1 MFNLSRIISQRHAYT
16 VETALMTR
24 ERVWCVVHCV
34 ELGLRQLYSRMCA
47 HNSFM
52 CDDYT
57 HRKMLTVYS
66 LLLRS
71 DVIDIH

>member
-1 MFNLSRIISQRHAYT
+1 
-16 VETALMTR
+16 MTR

-57 HRKMLTVYS
+57 HRKMLIVYS